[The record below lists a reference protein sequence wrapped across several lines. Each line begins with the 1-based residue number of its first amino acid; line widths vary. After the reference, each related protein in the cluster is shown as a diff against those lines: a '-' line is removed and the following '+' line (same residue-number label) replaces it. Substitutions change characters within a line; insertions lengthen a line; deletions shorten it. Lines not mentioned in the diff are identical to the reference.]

1 MKHVTPDAHDRDDP
15 PAPRRAPSPPGTR
28 VLGHARAFQ
37 RDPLGFLLTTAQT
50 CGPVARLK
58 LGPLTYHLVSDPTL
72 IAEVLQV
79 RPSNYLRDTRSSRR
93 VRMVTGESL
102 LTSEG
107 TAWRQQR
114 QAVQPIFHHRN
125 LMDLGRTMLTV
136 VDQAC
141 GDWERAAATG
151 ATLDLVTEMSRLS
164 FAVAGRCLLGAEVQA
179 RVGEVEAAF
188 PVLLDELFR
197 RTSGVAN
204 LPLWLPLPR
213 HLAFRRSLAAIHRI
227 VADIIADHRRAGV
240 GSRPATVDL
249 LGLLLQARTEQG
261 APLSDEDLRNH
272 VVTFLLAGHETTASA
287 LTWAFALLATTP
299 AELEHVQTEL
309 DRVAFDARETG
320 AIETLPQLEQISAVL
335 QETLRL
341 YPSIW
346 IAERRVV
353 ETDDLGGWRIPAG
366 SAVVVAPYVVHRQP
380 GRWDQPEVFRPA
392 RFRTGEPPLLLRDGY
407 LPFGAGPHTCIGQHF
422 ALMEAKVILATLLSR
437 FRVTLL
443 EGALP
448 APLGGITLRP
458 SVAVPI
464 RVERRR
470 S

>member
-1 MKHVTPDAHDRDDP
+1 MTRGTQADDP
-15 PAPRRAPSPPGTR
+15 HPAASPVRRAPSPPGSP
-28 VLGHARAFQ
+28 VVGHARAFQ
-37 RDPLGFLLTTAQT
+37 RDPLGFLQAAAQA

-58 LGPLTYHLVSDPTL
+58 LGPMTYHLVSDPAL

-79 RPSNYLRDTRSSRR
+79 RASNYLRDTRSSRR

-107 TAWRQQR
+107 TAWRHQR

-125 LMDLGRTMLTV
+125 LLDLGRTMLNV
-136 VDQAC
+136 VDEAC
-141 GDWERAAATG
+141 AGWERAAASG

-164 FAVAGRCLLGAEVQA
+164 FAVAGRCLFGADLRDRA
-179 RVGEVEAAF
+179 NAVEGAL
-188 PVLLDELFR
+188 PVLLEELFR
-197 RTSGVAN
+197 RTSHVAN
-204 LPLWLPLPR
+204 LPQWLPLPR
-213 HLAFRRSLAAIHRI
+213 HLAFRRSLAAIHRV
-227 VADIIADHRRAGV
+227 VAEVIDEHRLPV
-240 GSRPATVDL
+240 TGSRSAAVDL
-249 LGLLLQARTEQG
+249 LGLLMKARSETG

-272 VVTFLLAGHETTASA
+272 VVTFLLAGHETTANA
-287 LTWAFALLATTP
+287 LTWAFALLAMAP
-299 AELEHVQTEL
+299 QELEHVHTEL
-309 DRVAFDARETG
+309 DRVAFDARESG
-320 AIETLPQLEQISAVL
+320 AIECLPQLEHVGAVL

-353 ETDDLGGWRIPAG
+353 EVDDLGGWRLPAG
-366 SAVVVAPYVVHRQP
+366 SAVVVSPYVVHRQP

-392 RFRTGEPPLLLRDGY
+392 RFRNGEPPLLLRDGY
-407 LPFGAGPHTCIGQHF
+407 FPFGAGPHTCIGQHF
-422 ALMEAKVILATLLSR
+422 ALMEAKIILATLLSR

-443 EGALP
+443 NGALP

-458 SVAVPI
+458 STAVPI

-470 S
+470 L